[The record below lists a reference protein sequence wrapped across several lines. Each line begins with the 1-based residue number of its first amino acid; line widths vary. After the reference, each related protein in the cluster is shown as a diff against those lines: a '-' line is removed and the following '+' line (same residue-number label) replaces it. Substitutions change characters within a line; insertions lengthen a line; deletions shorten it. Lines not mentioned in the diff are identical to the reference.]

1 MSPETNRDHRV
12 LRILAVEDDNHI
24 GRIIQM
30 AMQSLGEPYQFIL
43 VFNAEE
49 GLELWNEQPFDLLL
63 ADYNLRGM
71 NGLKLITT
79 LREQGF
85 EHVPMVLITAYD
97 NSKLAREA
105 NEVGVAAYIP
115 KPFFI
120 EDLINTIRNL
130 LPNKS
135 RSVNSQP

>member
-1 MSPETNRDHRV
+1 MSSKTHTNHRV

-30 AMQSLGEPYQFIL
+30 AMSSLDVPYEFTL
-43 VFNAEE
+43 ALNAEE
-49 GLELWNEQPFDLLL
+49 GLEIWNQQPFDLLL

-79 LREQGF
+79 LQEQGF
-85 EHVPMVLITAYD
+85 AHVPMVLITAYD
-97 NSKLAREA
+97 NPQLSQEA
-105 NEVGVAAYIP
+105 GESGIAAYIP

-120 EDLINTIRNL
+120 EDLINIIRGL
-130 LPNKS
+130 LPNKDQSINS
-135 RSVNSQP
+135 RP